1 MDVHDLAKVGLRLI
15 ALLIKEARVEGTERL
30 LPPNMVILRHTLLL
44 LGRLALEGRDAIA
57 WARMEVA
64 VRVAPDEGGNQRS
77 SEAIRGNQGMKWL
90 YESHLM
96 REAIRGDRV
105 WRY

>member
-30 LPPNMVILRHTLLL
+30 LPPNMIILRHTLLL

-57 WARMEVA
+57 
-64 VRVAPDEGGNQRS
+64 
-77 SEAIRGNQGMKWL
+77 
-90 YESHLM
+90 
-96 REAIRGDRV
+96 
-105 WRY
+105 